1 MTSED
6 VIHEL
11 AEALRDTIN
20 EIDELYVR
28 ANPES
33 AYLDLACKLIFR
45 MKTVTIVPVR
55 AQVESREAEIR
66 QAEGEGA
73 VRIFEALDR
82 WLRAREAGVRSIEM
96 GVNAEGKREIKM
108 FEASLSNDGYEV
120 KGFFQGESL
129 QDACAQAAQVVLFNG
144 DD

>member
-45 MKTVTIVPVR
+45 MKTVTIVPVH

-82 WLRAREAGVRSIEM
+82 WLLAREAGARSIET
-96 GVNAEGKREIKM
+96 GVNVAGRREITM
-108 FEASLSNDGYEV
+108 TEGANTNYEV

-129 QDACAQAAQVVLFNG
+129 QDACAQAAQVLLFNG
-144 DD
+144 DDS